1 MAIGRSGP
9 SRMTSSG
16 VKRDRPWMCSPVAAE
31 KVPGLRRPF
40 AVLRPARR
48 LEADRAD
55 IPQAA
60 GQEVGTAH
68 HQVAGSGG
76 GRDGSG
82 GIRLCP
88 AILDRPGGFE
98 SGRVRRPD
106 GGICLAL
113 NVATEL
119 GRQLAFAGRKHRG
132 SW

>member
-68 HQVAGSGG
+68 HQDAEQSEPQDECDPSVRPAG
-76 GRDGSG
+76 DGMG
-82 GIRLCP
+82 EGEWQP
-88 AILDRPGGFE
+88 AQR
-98 SGRVRRPD
+98 
-106 GGICLAL
+106 
-113 NVATEL
+113 
-119 GRQLAFAGRKHRG
+119 
-132 SW
+132 